1 MLRLKINGVTKKE
14 VNTDTN
20 VNKFTTS
27 TADKPSQKVSIHVS
41 MRIFLEEGDAITL
54 DTADLFPTGNQLK
67 SASESGRMTI
77 TKVPMYD

>member
-1 MLRLKINGVTKKE
+1 MLKVKVNGVTKKE

-27 TADKPSQKVSIHVS
+27 TANKPSQKVSIHVS
-41 MRIFLEEGDAITL
+41 MRIFLQAGDAITL

-67 SASESGRMTI
+67 ASSESGRLTV